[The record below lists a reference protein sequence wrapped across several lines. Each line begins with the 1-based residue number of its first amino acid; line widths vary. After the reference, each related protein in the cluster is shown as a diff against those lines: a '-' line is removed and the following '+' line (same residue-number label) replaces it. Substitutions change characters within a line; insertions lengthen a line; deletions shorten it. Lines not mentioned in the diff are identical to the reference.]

1 MTHADIDRLLNE
13 TMLMLA
19 HGQKLRHREDAATSL
34 PRFHRRKGKF
44 RRGARRRLSLDL
56 EKQHFKLI
64 K

>member
-1 MTHADIDRLLNE
+1 
-13 TMLMLA
+13 MLMLA

-56 EKQHFKLI
+56 EKQQFKLI